1 MSSYVGNSPQF
12 GVFRKLDA
20 LTFNGSTTTFTLL
33 SGGGQILVGDPA
45 QLFISLNG
53 VIQEPGV
60 AFTLATGGSQ
70 IVFSTAPTNGMA
82 FFGIVLGVKGAPV
95 VNDGEVTPAKLDRT
109 YATPDDVTTAVNN
122 LIDGAP
128 GALDTLNELAA
139 AMSDD
144 ASFGTTVTNAL
155 NLRVSKSSSTGSA
168 LVPVG
173 NTAQRDASPSA
184 GYFRYNSTTNSFEGY
199 NGTAW
204 GSVGGG
210 ATGGGNDKVFYL
222 NELTVTTSYTIP
234 AGQAAL
240 SAGPISIADD
250 ATVTIPDNSY
260 WTIV

>member
-20 LTFNGSTTTFTLL
+20 FTFNGSTTTFTLL

-82 FFGIVLGVKGAPV
+82 FFGVVLGVKGAPTV
-95 VNDGEVTPAKLDRT
+95 DDGQITPAKLDRT
-109 YATPDDVTTAVNN
+109 YATPSDVTTAVNN

-139 AMSDD
+139 ALSDD
-144 ASFGTTVTNAL
+144 ASFATTVTNAL
-155 NLRVSKSSSTGSA
+155 NLRVTKTSSTGSA

-173 NTAQRDASPSA
+173 STAQRDGTPSA
-184 GYFRYNSTTNSFEGY
+184 GYFRYNSSTNSFEGY

-204 GSVGGG
+204 GAVGGG
-210 ATGGGNDKVFYL
+210 ATGGANNPVFYE
-222 NELTVTTSYTIP
+222 NDQTVSVTYTITTGKN
-234 AGQAAL
+234 AMT
-240 SAGPISIADD
+240 AGPVTIADGVS
-250 ATVTIPDNSY
+250 VTIPDGSV

>member
-20 LTFNGSTTTFTLL
+20 FTFNGSTTTFTLL
-33 SGGGQILVGDPA
+33 SGGGQVLVGDPA

-60 AFTLATGGSQ
+60 AYTLATGGSQ
-70 IVFSTAPTNGMA
+70 IVFSSAPTSGMS
-82 FFGIVLGVKGAPV
+82 FFGVLLGVKGAPV

-109 YATPDDVTTAVNN
+109 YATPADVTTAVNN
-122 LIDGAP
+122 LINNAP

-139 AMSDD
+139 ALGND
-144 ASFGTTVTNAL
+144 ASFSTTVANAL
-155 NLRVSKSSSTGSA
+155 NARVSKSSSTGSA

-173 NTAQRDASPSA
+173 TTAQRDGTPTA
-184 GYFRYNSTTNSFEGY
+184 GYFRFNSTTNSFEGY
-199 NGTAW
+199 NGSTW

-210 ATGGGNDKVFYL
+210 ATGGGNDKVF
-222 NELTVTTSYTIP
+222 NINDLTVTTSYTIP
-234 AGQAAL
+234 AGKAAL
-240 SAGPISIADD
+240 TAGPITIAND

>member
-1 MSSYVGNSPQF
+1 MSAYIGNSPQF

-33 SGGGQILVGDPA
+33 SGSAQILVGDPA

-82 FFGIVLGVKGAPV
+82 FFGIALGVKGGPV

-139 AMSDD
+139 ALSDD
-144 ASFGTTVTNAL
+144 ASFATTVTNAL
-155 NLRVSKSSSTGSA
+155 NLRVTKTSSTGSA

-173 NTAQRDASPSA
+173 STAQRDGTPSA
-184 GYFRYNSTTNSFEGY
+184 GYFRYNSSTNSFEGY

-204 GSVGGG
+204 GAVGGG
-210 ATGGGNDKVFYL
+210 ATGGANNPVFYE
-222 NELTVTTSYTIP
+222 NDQTVSVTYTITTGKN
-234 AGQAAL
+234 AMT
-240 SAGPISIADD
+240 AGPVTIADGVS
-250 ATVTIPDNSY
+250 VTIPDGSV